1 MYQKTCT
8 RKENQ
13 EIEGLINNNGLQ
25 RIYLIGGDEGD
36 LPEGDFT
43 SLTLYVK
50 SPARDF
56 NHAFSHEDKS
66 EKDIGS

>member
-1 MYQKTCT
+1 MLS
-8 RKENQ
+8 EDN
-13 EIEGLINNNGLQ
+13 
-25 RIYLIGGDEGD
+25 GD

-56 NHAFSHEDKS
+56 NQAFSHEDKPGKNLVRD
-66 EKDIGS
+66 EA